1 MEVLFNKM
9 DDDAIRMYR
18 EELSEED
25 DGELST
31 ELKREFI
38 NKQKKIYKALM
49 KKGVNGIKLNDL
61 SKDIL
66 EYLLDKF
73 WASSAYGQAYK
84 KESRRGLL
92 RDINEF
98 SGYEYVST
106 DEWARESQLGKA
118 LENLITLGIID
129 LVDEEEAINRN
140 SKVRKQN
147 KNKTKG
153 VSLKK
158 ELDYNVE
165 FNEIRIRLRSAN
177 HCLGVVD

>member
-1 MEVLFNKM
+1 MEVIFNEM
-9 DDDAIRMYR
+9 DDDAIRMYQ
-18 EELSEED
+18 EELSDED
-25 DGELST
+25 DELST

-49 KKGVNGIKLNDL
+49 KKGVDGIKLNGL
-61 SKDIL
+61 GKDIL

-129 LVDEEEAINRN
+129 LVDEEEAIIRNR
-140 SKVRKQN
+140 KIREQN

-153 VSLKK
+153 ISLKK
-158 ELDYNVE
+158 ELNYNVE

-177 HCLGVVD
+177 HCLRVID

>member
-1 MEVLFNKM
+1 MEVIFNEM
-9 DDDAIRMYR
+9 DDDAIKMYQ
-18 EELSEED
+18 EELSDED
-25 DGELST
+25 DELST

-49 KKGVNGIKLNDL
+49 KKGVDGIKLNGL
-61 SKDIL
+61 GKDIL

-73 WASSAYGQAYK
+73 WASAAYGQAYK

-118 LENLITLGIID
+118 LENLIALGIID
-129 LVDEEEAINRN
+129 LVDEEEAIIRNR
-140 SKVRKQN
+140 KIREQN
-147 KNKTKG
+147 KTKTKG

-158 ELDYNVE
+158 ELNYNVE

-177 HCLGVVD
+177 HCLRVID

>member
-1 MEVLFNKM
+1 MEVIFNEM
-9 DDDAIRMYR
+9 DDDAIRMYQ
-18 EELSEED
+18 EELSDED
-25 DGELST
+25 DELST

-49 KKGVNGIKLNDL
+49 IKGVDGIKLNGL
-61 SKDIL
+61 GKDIL

-129 LVDEEEAINRN
+129 LVDEEEAIIRNR
-140 SKVRKQN
+140 KIREQN

-153 VSLKK
+153 ISLKK
-158 ELDYNVE
+158 ELNYNVE
-165 FNEIRIRLRSAN
+165 FNELRIRLRSAN
-177 HCLGVVD
+177 HCLRVID